1 MRIQDRQSE
10 GEGEEDPGQPAGKLD
25 QHIGGLRA
33 ENIFGHAT
41 AKGRAQSFALWTLHQ
56 NDQQQQKRDQKVN
69 REQEV
74 NQDLHRGRAI
84 WLNATQKQPHFLLIS
99 FQIES
104 ISSRSTLPSF
114 FPRARSSSSN
124 KLNRPTNLSVADCS
138 AVSASSLHLRA
149 RLTTAKSKS
158 PISSSV
164 DSRSS
169 LSTAC
174 FNSPS
179 SSSTLAITS
188 RSSFQS
194 KLTGATLPCAVC
206 ARIRAGKAPGRLAR

>member
-56 NDQQQQKRDQKVN
+56 NDQQHQKRDQNVN

-99 FQIES
+99 FQIAS
-104 ISSRSTLPSF
+104 ISSRSTSPSF

-124 KLNRPTNLSVADCS
+124 KLNLRTSLSV
-138 AVSASSLHLRA
+138 VSAMTLSMVNRPASRA
-149 RLTTAKSKS
+149 ISACITTSNK
-158 PISSSV
+158 
-164 DSRSS
+164 R
-169 LSTAC
+169 
-174 FNSPS
+174 SPS
-179 SSSTLAITS
+179 SS
-188 RSSFQS
+188 
-194 KLTGATLPCAVC
+194 
-206 ARIRAGKAPGRLAR
+206 

>member
-1 MRIQDRQSE
+1 MHTPLPCSISNHLDRAALTQRRV
-10 GEGEEDPGQPAGKLD
+10 
-25 QHIGGLRA
+25 RA
-33 ENIFGHAT
+33 TTDYCLGFGDAT
-41 AKGRAQSFALWTLHQ
+41 AKGRAQSLALWTLHQ
-56 NDQQQQKRDQKVN
+56 NDQQHQKRDQNVN

-99 FQIES
+99 FQIAS

-194 KLTGATLPCAVC
+194 KLTRATLPCAFC

>member
-41 AKGRAQSFALWTLHQ
+41 AKGRAQPFALWTLHQ
-56 NDQQQQKRDQKVN
+56 NDQQHQKRNQNVN

-84 WLNATQKQPHFLLIS
+84 WLNATPKQTHLFLIS
-99 FQIES
+99 FQIA
-104 ISSRSTLPSF
+104 SSSGRSTSPSF
-114 FPRARSSSSN
+114 SPRACSSSSN
-124 KLNRPTNLSVADCS
+124 NLNLRTNLSVANWS

-149 RLTTAKSKS
+149 RFTAAKSKS
-158 PISSSV
+158 PISSSI
-164 DSRSS
+164 DFWSS
-169 LSTAC
+169 ALIAL

-188 RSSFQS
+188 RNSVQS
-194 KLTGATLPCAVC
+194 KLIRATLLCAFC
-206 ARIRAGKAPGRLAR
+206 ARIG